1 MFDTKI
7 LEPRKS
13 KWRPSKSFWI
23 TAAIWLLLL
32 VICAITGGLGVWIV
46 LFALFAILTA
56 LYSLVSGRKSWAG
69 LPHRKAAGVAVGA
82 GFAAL
87 VLGSVVVATTMP
99 AIEPVSKVVPTAT
112 TSASP
117 SPKSVL
123 YTKCT
128 TAAESKKESGNAL
141 TCTLGDDGTLV
152 WMTESRSK
160 ELLAERVAVT
170 AKAEA
175 AKAAAKKVEDE
186 KAAAVAAEAAK
197 AVAAQQAAEKAASDE
212 AARVAAQQA
221 AQKAAPVQQAPVQQA
236 PAAPAV
242 HYANCTQV
250 KAAGAAPIYKGQ
262 PGYSSSLDRDGDGIA
277 CEK

>member
-1 MFDTKI
+1 
-7 LEPRKS
+7 
-13 KWRPSKSFWI
+13 
-23 TAAIWLLLL
+23 
-32 VICAITGGLGVWIV
+32 VWIV

-128 TAAESKKESGNAL
+128 TAAESTKESGTAL

-160 ELLAERVAVT
+160 ELLAERAAVT

-175 AKAAAKKVEDE
+175 AKAAAKKVEGD

-212 AARVAAQQA
+212 AARAAAQQA
-221 AQKAAPVQQAPVQQA
+221 AKPQPAPVQQA
-236 PAAPAV
+236 PAAY
-242 HYANCTQV
+242 YANCTAA
-250 KAAGAAPIYKGQ
+250 KAAGAAPLYAGQ
-262 PGYSSSLDRDGDGIA
+262 PGYRSALDRDGDGIA